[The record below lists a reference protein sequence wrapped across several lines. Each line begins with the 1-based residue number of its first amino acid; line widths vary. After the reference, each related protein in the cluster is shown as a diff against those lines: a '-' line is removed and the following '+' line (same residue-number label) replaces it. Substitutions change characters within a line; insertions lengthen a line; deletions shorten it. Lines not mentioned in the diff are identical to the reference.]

1 MSRSDP
7 DFRKRY
13 GPWAVVAGASE
24 GLGRA
29 FATELARRG
38 LNLMLVA
45 RKEAALQQTAG
56 ELREAHGVETAVL
69 ALDMG
74 APDAID
80 QIADAVGEREVG
92 FIVANAAFVPIGQF
106 SEIAPADLDQAIA
119 VNCRGT
125 LQLARRFLPPMAA
138 RGRGGMVV
146 MASMAGLQGTPM
158 LTTYAAT
165 KAFDLVLAE
174 GLWQEFGKHG
184 VHVIGSAAGAIA
196 DPNLAKVKTKRA
208 PGTLSPDAVV
218 SETLAAL
225 GKGPRV
231 VPGRTNKFA
240 SVLMSRLL
248 PRHVAV
254 RIMAMNTKDLRTG

>member
-1 MSRSDP
+1 MTSRRL
-7 DFRKRY
+7 DFTERY

-38 LNLMLVA
+38 INVILVA
-45 RKEAALQQTAG
+45 RKEAMLLQTATQ
-56 ELREAHGVETAVL
+56 LREAHGVETVVL

-74 APDAID
+74 VPDAIERL
-80 QIADAVGEREVG
+80 ADSVADREVG
-92 FIVANAAFVPIGQF
+92 FVVANAAYVPIGKF
-106 SEIAPADLDQAIA
+106 GEVAPADLDQAIA
-119 VNCRGT
+119 VNCRST
-125 LQLARRFLPPMAA
+125 LQLARHFLPPMAA

-158 LTTYAAT
+158 LATYAAT

-174 GLWQEFGKHG
+174 GLWEEFGAHG

-208 PGTLSPDAVV
+208 PGTLSPEAVV
-218 SETLAAL
+218 SETFAAL
-225 GKGPRV
+225 GRGPRV
-231 VPGRTNKFA
+231 VPGRTNKVA

-248 PRHVAV
+248 PRRAAV
-254 RIMAMNTKDLRTG
+254 RIMAKNTKDLRTG

>member
-1 MSRSDP
+1 VSRSVA
-7 DFRKRY
+7 DFRERY

-29 FATELARRG
+29 FSNELAKRG
-38 LNLMLVA
+38 LNLLLVA
-45 RKEAALQQTAG
+45 RKDAVLQQTAA
-56 ELREAHGVETAVL
+56 ELRAAHGVDVEVL
-69 ALDMG
+69 AVDLGLVDSVER
-74 APDAID
+74 
-80 QIADAVGEREVG
+80 IAAATGEREVG
-92 FIVANAAFVPIGQF
+92 FVVANAAFVPIGQF
-106 SEIAPADLDQAIA
+106 AGIEPADLDQAIA

-158 LTTYAAT
+158 LATYAAT

-174 GLWQEFGKHG
+174 GLWQEFGAHG
-184 VHVIGSAAGAIA
+184 VDVIGSAAGAIA
-196 DPNLAKVKTKRA
+196 DPNLARVKSKKA
-208 PGTLSPDAVV
+208 PGTMTPEAVV
-218 SETLAAL
+218 LETLAAL
-225 GKGPRV
+225 GTGPRV

-248 PRHVAV
+248 PRRTAV
-254 RIMAMNTKDLRTG
+254 RIMARTTKDLRAG